1 MKRTLLALLAMT
13 ATVSARPR
21 ITVDDSV
28 PFTAKDLADA
38 VEIRVRDTNATIH
51 VARSGDM
58 IVITVGDRAR
68 ALEVDGAAPHDL
80 ARVVALVIV
89 SLAEPPI
96 STRRLVAPRAPVPPT
111 PMLAPPAPPAPPE
124 PPKPML
130 APPAPPEPPEPPEP
144 MLAPAPPPAFEAEVP
159 PDAPSIHVTTDSTPP
174 SRYALRASIGY
185 QRTDGGIFTTP
196 FLASLATSITPS
208 VRFVVSGG
216 LDQHGTHLATTTS
229 ALGRLGLEGRFGALG
244 LELGGAG
251 FAFATCTGETGTAG
265 GVYGTAR
272 IYLPISQRAQLA
284 IEAGGYYVNTD
295 FVTCGN
301 GLAFGDS
308 NLPMDTHEV
317 FDEYAGHVG
326 LGVEWGL

>member
-1 MKRTLLALLAMT
+1 MKRTLLALALAAMT
-13 ATVSARPR
+13 ATAHARPR

-38 VEIRVRDTNATIH
+38 VEIRVRETNVTIH
-51 VARSGDM
+51 VARSGDL

-68 ALEVDGAAPHDL
+68 ALEVDDAQPHDL

-89 SLAEPPI
+89 SLAESPI
-96 STRRLVAPRAPVPPT
+96 STQRLVAPPAPPEPPAPPPPPA
-111 PMLAPPAPPAPPE
+111 PMLAPPAPPAPP
-124 PPKPML
+124 
-130 APPAPPEPPEPPEP
+130 
-144 MLAPAPPPAFEAEVP
+144 AFEAELP
-159 PDAPSIHVTTDSTPP
+159 PDAPSIHVTTDSTRSP
-174 SRYALRASIGY
+174 SRYALRASVGY

-196 FLASLATSITPS
+196 VLASLATSITPS

-216 LDQHGTHLATTTS
+216 IDQHGTHIETTTS
-229 ALGRLGLEGRFGALG
+229 VLGRLGLEGRFGALG
-244 LELGGAG
+244 VELGGAG
-251 FAFATCTGETGTAG
+251 FAFDTCTGETGTAA